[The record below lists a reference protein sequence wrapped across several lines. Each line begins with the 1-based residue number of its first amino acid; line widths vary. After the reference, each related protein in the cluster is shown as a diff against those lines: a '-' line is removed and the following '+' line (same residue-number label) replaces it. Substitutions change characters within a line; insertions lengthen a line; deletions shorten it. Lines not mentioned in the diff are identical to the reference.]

1 MPQTDLPLPELR
13 AYRASLNEP
22 DDLDAFW
29 ADTLAAATAQPL
41 DANFEPVA
49 TGLSVIDSWDVTFR
63 GFGGT
68 PVKGWFHT
76 PAGREGRLPTVVEYI
91 GYGGGAG
98 PPPPRG
104 GWGAPGPPRPP
115 PGTPPPGARG
125 AGGGT

>member
-41 DANFEPVA
+41 DATFEPVV

-63 GFGGT
+63 GFGGSA
-68 PVKGWFHT
+68 VKGWFHT
-76 PAGREGRLPTVVEYI
+76 PAGRGGRLPTLVEYI
-91 GYGGGAG
+91 GYGGGGG
-98 PPPPRG
+98 PGPRGG
-104 GWGAPGPPRPP
+104 GWGAGGSWAPGMETRG
-115 PGTPPPGARG
+115 PG
-125 AGGGT
+125 

>member
-41 DANFEPVA
+41 DAKFEPVV

-68 PVKGWFHT
+68 AVKGWFHT
-76 PAGREGRLPTVVEYI
+76 PAGRGGPLPTVVEYI
-91 GYGGGAG
+91 GYGGGRG
-98 PPPPRG
+98 PAAERVV
-104 GWGAPGPPRPP
+104 W
-115 PGTPPPGARG
+115 
-125 AGGGT
+125 GGGGDAAPVIGTRGP